1 MLWEELSKD
10 YQTRSNL
17 RNGNI
22 WRKEPK
28 ILGRVYKY
36 NFSEKTINS
45 K

>member
-10 YQTRSNL
+10 YKTRSKL

-22 WRKEPK
+22 LRKNPK
-28 ILGRVYKY
+28 NLGRVYKY
-36 NFSEKTINS
+36 YFSEKTINS